1 MSLTGALNTSIT
13 GLNVSQTS
21 LALVS
26 QNIANANNPDYK
38 RKVAIQEAIVLDNV
52 SAGVRI
58 AEVQR
63 YVDEFLL
70 REIRNTSADWG
81 RYDAQTPFLDRLQ
94 AVFGTPG
101 SDGTIAGRLDRVY
114 AAFETVGTM
123 PDNGAARDEV
133 IFAIESLAREIKQIY
148 DQTQVLRKDVD
159 EQIFQEIKQI
169 NAALL
174 RIEELN
180 DKIAVE
186 VAGDNDVSAF
196 LDLRD
201 AQLAIIAE
209 RIEITTYNTGDGRIV
224 VMAGSGTTLL
234 DRSAWVL
241 DYQPAAQVAPGTIF
255 SDVLVRQQSAP
266 AGSGTS
272 VARDISS
279 GRLRGLIDLRDVAL
293 ENTASGLGEFAS
305 RVADEINRIHNDNVA
320 FPPPNTLTGGRN
332 TGLLATDPHQFT
344 GQVRFSVIDPS
355 APTANG
361 YGVVNTVVVDFT
373 AGTVTPD
380 FGAPVAVA
388 LTTIGD
394 VIAAVNGANGLNG
407 SATLALT
414 NGVMSLTAANAAHGV
429 GLAQD
434 ATTPSDR
441 AGRGF
446 SHFFGLN
453 DLVTSTSQINL
464 EHGFAAGDTH
474 QFTGTTDFTI
484 RDANGQI
491 ISTVN
496 FTPVAGNFTSLVTQ
510 LNTALTVGGISYAT
524 FAIDATTGR
533 VSMTENFGST
543 VLVRD
548 QGPPSAADRGGTG
561 QGLSNLLGLGIDKV
575 QKVAGGFEINPTVAA
590 SSNRLALARLQ
601 GAALNDVGVTP
612 GDARGAQAL
621 AELAVQNVSINAAG
635 TLSAR
640 TTTLGNYAGAYI
652 SDVAVYASTTQGQSE
667 EFKVLNDTLTDKSQS
682 LTGVNVDEELSKMI
696 VLQNSYSASARM
708 ISTITRMYDELL
720 GIAT

>member
-1 MSLTGALNTSIT
+1 MSLNGSLVTSIS
-13 GLNVSQTS
+13 GLNVSQSS

-38 RKVAIQEAIVLDNV
+38 RKVPIQETIVIDNV
-52 SAGVRI
+52 ASGVRI
-58 AEVQR
+58 AEVKR
-63 YVDEFLL
+63 FVDEFLL

-94 AVFGTPG
+94 NIFGTPG
-101 SDGTIAGRLDRVY
+101 SEGTITGRLDRLY

-133 IFAIESLAREIKQIY
+133 IFAIQSLAREITQIH
-148 DQTQVLRKDVD
+148 DQTQILRKDTD

-169 NAALL
+169 NQALL

-180 DKIAVE
+180 DKIATE
-186 VAGDNDVSAF
+186 VAGNNDASAF

-201 AQLAIIAE
+201 AQLAIVAE
-209 RIEITTYNTGDGRIV
+209 RVDVTTYTTGDGRIV
-224 VMAGSGTTLL
+224 ILAGGGTPLL
-234 DRSAWVL
+234 DRDAWVL
-241 DYQPAAQVAPGTIF
+241 DYQPAAQVAPGTVFGDIT
-255 SDVLVRQQSAP
+255 VRRQNALP
-266 AGSGTS
+266 GSGS
-272 VARDISS
+272 PLAQDISS
-279 GRLRGLIDLRDVAL
+279 GRLRGLLDLRDVAL
-293 ENTASGLGEFAS
+293 EDTASELGELAS

-320 FPPPNTLTGGRN
+320 FPPPNTLTGSRN
-332 TGLLATDPHQFT
+332 SGLLTTDPHRFT
-344 GQVRFSVIDPS
+344 GQVRFSVIDPT

-361 YGVVNTVVVDFT
+361 YGVVNTVEVDFT
-373 AGTVTPD
+373 AGTVTRD

-414 NGVMSLTAANAAHGV
+414 NGVMSLTAANAAHGL
-429 GLAQD
+429 GIIQD

-453 DLVTSTSQINL
+453 DLTTSISQTFL
-464 EHGFAAGDTH
+464 DHGFAGADTH
-474 QFTGTTDFTI
+474 QFTGVTDFTI
-484 RDANGQI
+484 RDADGRTV
-491 ISTVN
+491 STVN

-524 FAIDATTGR
+524 FALDATTGR
-533 VSMTENFGST
+533 LTMTENAGST

-548 QGPPSAADRGGTG
+548 QGPPAAADRGGTG
-561 QGLSNLLGLGIDKV
+561 IGLSTLLGLGADKV
-575 QKVAGGFEINPTVAA
+575 QKVAADIAVNASIAA
-590 SSNRLALARLQ
+590 DSNRLALARLQ

-621 AELAVQNVSINAAG
+621 AALAVQNVSINAAG

-640 TTTLGNYAGAYI
+640 NTTLGNYAGAFV
-652 SDVAVYASTTQGQSE
+652 SDVAVYASTTQGQSD
-667 EFKVLNDTLTDKSQS
+667 EFKVLRDTLTDKSQS

-708 ISTITRMYDELL
+708 ISTITRMYDDLL